1 MERTE
6 SIAAA
11 FTWQDDEK
19 YIILDGHKVV
29 LLECKIYEKKDR
41 VAPKRGNKKGYDTT
55 AYYVKLLAGRGIDLC
70 TDFLD
75 YEAAQWVHREAMR
88 KLEAKAITTD
98 EVLEVA
104 DTLGL
109 ILI

>member
-6 SIAAA
+6 SLAAA
-11 FTWQDDEK
+11 FTWQGDEK
-19 YIILDGHKVV
+19 YVILDGYKIV

-55 AYYVKLLAGRGIDLC
+55 AYYVKLLAGEIDLC
-70 TDFLD
+70 SDFLD
-75 YEAAQWVHREAMR
+75 YEAAQWVHTEAMR
-88 KLEAKAITTD
+88 RLEAKAITTD

-104 DTLGL
+104 DALGL
-109 ILI
+109 SLI